1 MSSPTFSGPTL
12 YILTGPT
19 GVGKTA
25 YTIELAQRWQVPIIS
40 ADSRQFYRE
49 MRIGTAYPTEE
60 ELAAAQHFFVGM
72 LSIHDYYNFYMFEQ
86 DVLKLLGE
94 LFRKYPVVIMTGGS
108 PQYLDAVCHGVDEMP
123 DPDPATRQFVINLFQ
138 HNGVEAL
145 HAQLQLLD
153 PEYAATVNPHDSK
166 RLMRAL
172 EVSMQTGRPYSE
184 QLHKKQVQRDFQI
197 VKKYLNRPREELF
210 DRINRRVDKMME
222 DRLLEEARA
231 LYPYRDLNALNT
243 VGYRELFDH
252 FDGKCTLE
260 QAVTDI
266 KTHTRR
272 YAKRQLTWF
281 KREYEELLLNSFQE
295 GCRPDTC
302 QPRANEVSPGNSRVS
317 AANPD
322 QHKRNTQ

>member
-1 MSSPTFSGPTL
+1 MSSPTFDEPTL

-49 MRIGTAYPTEE
+49 MRIGTAFPTEE

-72 LSIHDYYNFYMFEQ
+72 LSIHDYYNIYMYEQ
-86 DVLKLLGE
+86 DVLKLLDE
-94 LFRKYPVVIMTGGS
+94 LFQKYPVVIMTGGS
-108 PQYLDAVCHGVDEMP
+108 PQYLDAVCHGVDAFP
-123 DPDPATRQFVINLFQ
+123 DPDPATRQYVHNLLQ
-138 HNGVEAL
+138 YNGLEAL

-153 PEYAATVNPHDSK
+153 PDYAATVNPHDGK
-166 RLMRAL
+166 RMMRAL
-172 EVSMQTGRPYSE
+172 EVSIQTGKPYSS
-184 QLHKKQVQRDFQI
+184 QLHNQQKVRNFHI

-210 DRINRRVDKMME
+210 DRINRRVDKMMA
-222 DRLLEEARA
+222 DGLLEEARG

-252 FDGKCTLE
+252 FDGKCSLE

-272 YAKRQLTWF
+272 YAKRQITWF
-281 KREYEELLLNSFQE
+281 KREYEEVIIDN
-295 GCRPDTC
+295 
-302 QPRANEVSPGNSRVS
+302 
-317 AANPD
+317 
-322 QHKRNTQ
+322 

>member
-1 MSSPTFSGPTL
+1 MSSPTFDEPTL

-49 MRIGTAYPTEE
+49 MRIGTAFPTEE

-72 LSIHDYYNFYMFEQ
+72 LSIHDYYNIYMYEQ
-86 DVLKLLGE
+86 DVLKLLDE
-94 LFRKYPVVIMTGGS
+94 LFQTYPVVIMTGGS
-108 PQYLDAVCHGVDEMP
+108 PQYLDAVCHGVDAFP
-123 DPDPATRQFVINLFQ
+123 DPDPATRQYVHNLLQ
-138 HNGVEAL
+138 YNGLEAL

-153 PEYAATVNPHDSK
+153 PDYAATVNPHDGK
-166 RLMRAL
+166 RMMRAL
-172 EVSMQTGRPYSE
+172 EVSIQTGKPYSS
-184 QLHKKQVQRDFQI
+184 QLHNQQKVRDFHI

-210 DRINRRVDKMME
+210 DRINRRVDKMMT
-222 DRLLEEARA
+222 DGLLEEARG
-231 LYPYRDLNALNT
+231 LYPYRELNALNT

-272 YAKRQLTWF
+272 YAKRQITWF
-281 KREYEELLLNSFQE
+281 KREYEEVIIDN
-295 GCRPDTC
+295 
-302 QPRANEVSPGNSRVS
+302 
-317 AANPD
+317 
-322 QHKRNTQ
+322 

>member
-1 MSSPTFSGPTL
+1 MSSPTFDEPTL

-49 MRIGTAYPTEE
+49 MRIGTAFPTEE

-72 LSIHDYYNFYMFEQ
+72 LSIHDYYNICMYEQ
-86 DVLKLLGE
+86 DVLKLLDE
-94 LFRKYPVVIMTGGS
+94 LFQKYPVVIMTGGS
-108 PQYLDAVCHGVDEMP
+108 PQYLDAVCHGVDAFP
-123 DPDPATRQFVINLFQ
+123 DPDPATRQYVHNLLQ
-138 HNGVEAL
+138 YNGLEAL

-153 PEYAATVNPHDSK
+153 PDYAATVNPHDGK
-166 RLMRAL
+166 RMMRAL
-172 EVSMQTGRPYSE
+172 EVSIQTGKPYSS
-184 QLHKKQVQRDFQI
+184 QLHNQQKVRNFQI

-210 DRINRRVDKMME
+210 DRINRRVDKMMA
-222 DRLLEEARA
+222 DGLLEEARG

-272 YAKRQLTWF
+272 YAKRQITWF
-281 KREYEELLLNSFQE
+281 KREYEEVMV
-295 GCRPDTC
+295 D
-302 QPRANEVSPGNSRVS
+302 
-317 AANPD
+317 
-322 QHKRNTQ
+322 

>member
-1 MSSPTFSGPTL
+1 MSSANFSGPTL

-60 ELAAAQHFFVGM
+60 ELSAAQHFFVGM
-72 LSIHDYYNFYMFEQ
+72 LSIHDYYNVYMYEQ
-86 DVLKLLGE
+86 DVLKLLKE
-94 LFRKYPVVIMTGGS
+94 LFQKYPVVIMTGGS

-123 DPDPATRQFVINLFQ
+123 DPDPSTRQFVINLFQ
-138 HNGVEAL
+138 NNGVEAL

-153 PEYAATVNPHDSK
+153 PEYAATINPNDSK
-166 RLMRAL
+166 RMMRAL
-172 EVSMQTGRPYSE
+172 EVSLQTGKPYSE
-184 QLHKKQVQRDFQI
+184 HLHKKQVTRDFNI
-197 VKKYLNRPREELF
+197 EKYYLNRPREELF
-210 DRINRRVDKMME
+210 DRINRRVDKMMA
-222 DRLLEEARA
+222 DGLLEEARS
-231 LYPYRDLNALNT
+231 LLPYRHLNPLNT
-243 VGYRELFDH
+243 VGYKELFDY

-272 YAKRQLTWF
+272 YAKRQITWF
-281 KREYEELLLNSFQE
+281 KREYEEVMLFSE
-295 GCRPDTC
+295 
-302 QPRANEVSPGNSRVS
+302 
-317 AANPD
+317 
-322 QHKRNTQ
+322 